1 MDHTLTMPH
10 VTALRC
16 TRCGANYA
24 PDAVDYVCP
33 RHGDEG
39 ILDLVYDYAA
49 LAHRLAPDDMVARRE
64 PDMWRYRALLPVAP
78 ASLVPPLQVGGTPL
92 YHVPRLGEP
101 LGLRNLYV
109 KDDGR
114 NPTASLKDRASAL
127 VLVKA
132 RERHAAIVTTASTG
146 NAAAALAGL
155 AASMGQQTV
164 IFVPKTAP
172 PAKVAQ
178 LLTYG
183 ATVLLVDGN
192 YDAAFE
198 LCLAASREFGWYC
211 RNTGYNPYTV
221 EGKKTVAF
229 EICEQLGRAT
239 PGSPF
244 RAPDVIVVSV
254 GDGNIITGVHRGL
267 QDLLALGW
275 IEKMP
280 RLVAVQSSGSA
291 AIYNAWASGADTIAP
306 VQAHTVADSIAADL
320 PRDGLRALRAIRDTR
335 GVAVQVGDD
344 EILAA
349 MPLLARASGV
359 FAEPAG
365 AAPLAGLRQLL
376 ARTAAGQGGQLPKQS
391 GQSTIEPDTAVVL
404 LVTGNGLKDV
414 QSAMRASGTAPII
427 EPSLTAVKRVLNL

>member
-1 MDHTLTMPH
+1 MDHALTAP
-10 VTALRC
+10 VIALRC
-16 TRCGANYA
+16 TLCGASYA
-24 PDAVDYVCP
+24 PEAVDYVCP
-33 RHGDEG
+33 RHGDAG
-39 ILDLVYDYAA
+39 ILDVVYDYDA
-49 LAHRLAPDDMVARRE
+49 LARTLDPNALVARRE
-64 PDMWRYRALLPVAP
+64 PGMWRYRGLLPIAP
-78 ASLVPPLQVGGTPL
+78 AEHTPPLHVGGTPL
-92 YHVPRLGEP
+92 YHAARLGET
-101 LGLRNLYV
+101 LGLPNLYI

-132 RERHAAIVTTASTG
+132 QERNAAVVTTASTG

-155 AASMGQQTV
+155 AASTGQTTV

-192 YDAAFE
+192 YDAAFD
-198 LCLAASREFGWYC
+198 LCLAASHEFGWYC

-229 EICEQLGRAT
+229 EICAQLGVLT
-239 PGSPF
+239 G
-244 RAPDVIVVSV
+244 RAPFHAPDAIVVAV

-275 IEKMP
+275 IDRLP
-280 RLVAVQSSGSA
+280 RLIAVQSSGSA
-291 AIYNAWASGADTIAP
+291 AIYNAWATGQDAVTP
-306 VQAHTVADSIAADL
+306 VSACTVADSIAADR
-320 PRDGLRALRAIRDTR
+320 PRDGLRALRAIRATGGSAQR
-335 GVAVQVGDD
+335 VDD
-344 EILAA
+344 SEILAA
-349 MPLLARASGV
+349 IPRLARGSGV

-365 AAPLAGLRQLL
+365 AAPLAGLQRLL
-376 ARTAAGQGGQLPKQS
+376 GLTPDQSGGQLPK
-391 GQSTIEPDTAVVL
+391 GTLQSTIEPDATVVL
-404 LVTGNGLKDV
+404 LVTGNGLKDI

-427 EPSLTAVKRVLNL
+427 EPSLAAVKRVLHL

>member
-1 MDHTLTMPH
+1 MDHAHMTSY
-10 VTALRC
+10 AIELRC
-16 TRCGANYA
+16 TRCGASYA
-24 PDAVDYVCP
+24 LDAIDYVCP
-33 RHGDEG
+33 HHGDEG
-39 ILDLVYDYAA
+39 IVDVIYDYAA
-49 LAHRLAPDDMVARRE
+49 LAHRLAPSAVVARGE
-64 PDMWRYRALLPVAP
+64 PGMWRYRDLLPLASTAP
-78 ASLVPPLQVGGTPL
+78 VPPLQVGGTPL
-92 YHVPRLGEP
+92 YHVPRLGRQ
-101 LGLRNLYV
+101 LGLPNLYV

-132 RERHAAIVTTASTG
+132 RERSATIVTTASTG

-155 AASMGQQTV
+155 AASTGQTTV

-192 YDAAFE
+192 YDAAFD

-229 EICEQLGRAT
+229 EICEQLGQAT
-239 PGSPF
+239 GGAPF
-244 RAPDVIVVSV
+244 RAPDVMVVSV

-275 IEKMP
+275 IDKMP

-291 AIYNAWASGADTIAP
+291 AVYNAWAAGRDTITP
-306 VQAHTVADSIAADL
+306 VLAHTVADSIAADV
-320 PRDGLRALRAIRDTR
+320 PRDGLRALRAIRAT
-335 GVAVQVGDD
+335 GGAAVQVDD
-344 EILAA
+344 AEILAA
-349 MPLLARASGV
+349 MPILARGSGV

-365 AAPLAGLRQLL
+365 AAPLAGLRHLL
-376 ARTAAGQGGQLPKQS
+376 AQTPTGQSGQLPKPFA
-391 GQSTIEPDTAVVL
+391 QSTIEPDATVVL
-404 LVTGNGLKDV
+404 LVTGNGLKDI
-414 QSAMRASGTAPII
+414 QSAMRASGPAPII
-427 EPSLTAVKRVLNL
+427 EPSLAAVKRALHL

>member
-1 MDHTLTMPH
+1 MDHTLTSP
-10 VTALRC
+10 VVGLRC
-16 TRCGANYA
+16 TRCGASYA

-33 RHGDEG
+33 RHGDDG
-39 ILDLVYDYAA
+39 ILDVVYDYAS
-49 LAHRLAPDDMVARRE
+49 LARTLMPDAVVARRE
-64 PDMWRYRALLPVAP
+64 PGMWRYRDLLPLAP
-78 ASLVPPLQVGGTPL
+78 AAPVPFLHVGGTPL

-101 LGLRNLYV
+101 LGLTNLYV

-132 RERHAAIVTTASTG
+132 RERHASIVTTASTG

-155 AASMGQQTV
+155 AASTGQATV

-192 YDAAFE
+192 YDAAFD

-229 EICEQLGRAT
+229 EICEQLGAATGRA
-239 PGSPF
+239 PYV
-244 RAPDVIVVSV
+244 APDVIVVSV

-275 IEKMP
+275 IDRLP

-291 AIYNAWASGADTIAP
+291 AVYNAWAAGHDTITP
-306 VQAHTVADSIAADL
+306 VPAHTVADSIAADM
-320 PRDGLRALRAIRDTR
+320 PRDGLRALRAIRETG
-335 GVAVQVGDD
+335 GVAVRVDD
-344 EILAA
+344 SEILAA
-349 MPLLARASGV
+349 MPVLARGSGV

-365 AAPLAGLRQLL
+365 AAPLAGLQYLL
-376 ARTAAGQGGQLPKQS
+376 ALDPGRPGEQLPKPAV
-391 GQSTIEPDTAVVL
+391 QSTIEPDATVVL
-404 LVTGNGLKDV
+404 LVTGNGLKDI
-414 QSAMRASGTAPII
+414 QSAMRATGTAPII
-427 EPSLTAVKRVLNL
+427 EPSLAAVKRELHL